1 MLDLATVRSDIL
13 AWSETFVER
22 PHPALGGWPP
32 CPYARQARLAGTV
45 DVVIGH
51 NPYFDL
57 KTRSQWG
64 MGTHEVIVYV
74 YDPNEWPYQH
84 FHQHIESA
92 NQEWLL
98 PADLLALEDHPA
110 DAEIVNGVT
119 MNQGTYALALCQ
131 SRSKLDAAAAQ
142 MASKGFYHAW
152 PESYLKLLFANR
164 TDPRQN

>member
-1 MLDLATVRSDIL
+1 MLDLETARQDIFT
-13 AWSETFVER
+13 WSETFVER
-22 PHPALGGWPP
+22 PHTALGGWPP

-74 YDPNEWPYQH
+74 YDPAEWPYEH
-84 FHQHIESA
+84 FHECVESA
-92 NQEWLL
+92 NREFLL
-98 PADLLALEDHPA
+98 AKDLLALEDHPA
-110 DAEIVNGVT
+110 DAEIVNGVC
-119 MNQGTYALALCQ
+119 MNQGAYALALCQ

-142 MASKGFYHAW
+142 MASKGFYDTW
-152 PESYLKLLFANR
+152 PEPYLESLFAHR
-164 TDPRQN
+164 LDPR